1 MIPIDKHILY
11 FVGVWNGEI
20 DRTKSAEMIGDGVGS
35 PRRPCF
41 GLVSDDQ
48 LGESLRLLNP
58 PEFQVVL
65 PRCEPPTL
73 CWGFARKQMRKLSCT
88 SGFNMFQ

>member
-1 MIPIDKHILY
+1 MIPIDKHIL
-11 FVGVWNGEI
+11 
-20 DRTKSAEMIGDGVGS
+20 GS

-65 PRCEPPTL
+65 PSCEPPPL
-73 CWGFARKQMRKLSCT
+73 FWGFVRKLMSKLSCT
-88 SGFNMFQ
+88 SRSNMFQ